1 MSVPVQSAGSGGK
14 VLTAFIA
21 GLTLGVIG
29 MVEIAP
35 SSLAGSAGT
44 GSQPQA
50 AVQDDGGTV
59 PLEGPT
65 DVASDGGT
73 VADVEVGAAQ
83 PRTADPSG
91 ADGGGDGAQG
101 SAGGGG
107 AAGSVGGGGAGS
119 AGASGGGGG
128 GGGSGCAAN
137 NGGATDTGVSATEI
151 KVAAT
156 TVTDGPGATLLAP
169 ATDGMRAVLDK
180 VNANG
185 GICGRRITL
194 TTRNDTWDA
203 QRGRDFLRKFI
214 EDGNFSLLVV
224 PSSEGLALAI
234 ETDLISDS
242 KIPVVGSTGLRQD
255 EYSDPWVFP
264 VSTATVSIMRIM
276 AQHAYDQGARTFGIA
291 WDEFYKFGQEGRDAF
306 VAQVKR
312 LGGTVTT
319 DVKLTPGQNYNGEAN
334 TFNSSC
340 EQHGCDM
347 VALLMVPSMGEG
359 WKKANGGDG
368 QGRGTQM
375 TYGAQTLFTNDF
387 ATQCGG
393 WCDGL
398 VVWTG
403 YNPPIGSLA
412 DRPDIRQYRTDVRN
426 VNPSADIDNQFL
438 QGAYLGSKVF
448 VEAVTQCSPN
458 VTRVC
463 VRDTLNQMDYASDL
477 SSTLSWR
484 PDKRHANT
492 AARAFR
498 MQTSGGSF
506 NGWQDPGFGF
516 VEDPQL

>member
-50 AVQDDGGTV
+50 AV
-59 PLEGPT
+59 PLEGQGPT
-65 DVASDGGT
+65 EVASDGGT
-73 VADVEVGAAQ
+73 GADVEVGAAQ

-91 ADGGGDGAQG
+91 ADGGGDGTQG
-101 SAGGGG
+101 STGGGG
-107 AAGSVGGGGAGS
+107 AAGSVGGGGVGS
-119 AGASGGGGG
+119 AGASGGGDV
-128 GGGSGCAAN
+128 GGSGCAAN
-137 NGGATDTGVSATEI
+137 NGGATDTGVSAAEI

-169 ATDGMRAVLDK
+169 ATDGMRAVIDK
-180 VNANG
+180 VNGNG

-194 TTRNDTWDA
+194 TTRNDTWDDK
-203 QRGRDFLRKFI
+203 RGRDFLRKFI

-234 ETDLISDS
+234 ETDLISDN
-242 KIPVVGSTGLRQD
+242 KIPVVGSTGLRED

-276 AQHAYDQGARTFGIA
+276 ATQAAKQGAETFGIV
-291 WDEFYKFGQEGRDAF
+291 WDELYKFGQEGRDAF
-306 VAQVKR
+306 VAQVER

-319 DVKLTPGQNYNGEAN
+319 DVELNPDSSDYYGEAN

-347 VALLMVPSMGEG
+347 VALLMVPSMGIKWIG
-359 WKKANGGDG
+359 ANGGDG

-387 ATQCGG
+387 ATECGG
-393 WCDGL
+393 WCNGL

-403 YNPPIGSLA
+403 YNPSIGSLA

-484 PDKRHANT
+484 PNKRHANT

-498 MQTSGGSF
+498 MQASQGSF
-506 NGWQDPGFGF
+506 NGWQDTGFGF

>member
-1 MSVPVQSAGSGGK
+1 MA
-14 VLTAFIA
+14 A
-21 GLTLGVIG
+21 
-29 MVEIAP
+29 
-35 SSLAGSAGT
+35 T
-44 GSQPQA
+44 GRRAALA
-50 AVQDDGGTV
+50 AVR
-59 PLEGPT
+59 PGP
-65 DVASDGGT
+65 
-73 VADVEVGAAQ
+73 
-83 PRTADPSG
+83 
-91 ADGGGDGAQG
+91 
-101 SAGGGG
+101 SA
-107 AAGSVGGGGAGS
+107 GGGAGS
-119 AGASGGGGG
+119 AGASGGGG

-137 NGGATDTGVSATEI
+137 NGGATDTGVSAAEI

-169 ATDGMRAVLDK
+169 ATDGMRAVIDK
-180 VNANG
+180 VNGNG

-194 TTRNDTWDA
+194 TTRNDSWDGE
-203 QRGRDFLRKFI
+203 RGQDFLRRFI

-234 ETDLISDS
+234 QNSLISDN

-264 VSTATVSIMRIM
+264 VSAATVSIMRIM

-291 WDEFYKFGQEGRDAF
+291 WDELYKFGQEGRDEF

-312 LGGTVTT
+312 LGGTVEA
-319 DVKLTPGQNYNGEAN
+319 DVSLNPKTSSGYGTQARD
-334 TFNSSC
+334 FNNSC
-340 EQHGCDM
+340 GPDGCDM
-347 VALLMVPSMGEG
+347 VALLMVPDMGLG
-359 WKKANGGDG
+359 WKNANQDDG

-387 ATQCGG
+387 ATECAA
-393 WCDGL
+393 WCNGL
-398 VVWTG
+398 IVWTG
-403 YNPPIGSLA
+403 YNPSIGSLA

-448 VEAVTQCSPN
+448 VQAVTQCSPN

-484 PDKRHANT
+484 PNQRHANT

-498 MQTSGGSF
+498 MQASQGSF
-506 NGWQDPGFGF
+506 NGWQDTGFGF